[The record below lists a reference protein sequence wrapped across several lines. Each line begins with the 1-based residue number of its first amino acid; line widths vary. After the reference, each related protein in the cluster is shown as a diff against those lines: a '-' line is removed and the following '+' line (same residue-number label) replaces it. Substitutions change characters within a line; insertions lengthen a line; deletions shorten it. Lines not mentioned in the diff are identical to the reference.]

1 MTFLELAQRRGTT
14 RGFSPRPVDAPDLTY
29 VLAAG
34 RVAPTACNRQPQRIL
49 VVQDPENLTRVRRA
63 YQTFGAPCVL
73 IVCRDTRQALIRPFD
88 GKCSGDLDLGIVC
101 DHMMLA
107 ARDRG
112 LGSVL
117 VGLFDPRILQR
128 EFHLPDHLE
137 ITALLFL
144 GYPAGDFP
152 SPHRHEAERKPLE
165 ETVRYETWDEE
176 PAPA

>member
-14 RGFSPRPVDAPDLTY
+14 RGFSPRPVDAPDLAY
-29 VLAAG
+29 V
-34 RVAPTACNRQPQRIL
+34 
-49 VVQDPENLTRVRRA
+49 
-63 YQTFGAPCVL
+63 
-73 IVCRDTRQALIRPFD
+73 
-88 GKCSGDLDLGIVC
+88 
-101 DHMMLA
+101 LA

-152 SPHRHEAERKPLE
+152 SPHRHDAERKPLE